1 MNTGR
6 FLIAVILAMAVVLLT
21 NLLFPPPKPPARA
34 GAGADTTAV
43 QAPAGTTAV
52 GAAAETAAALP
63 TAARPADT
71 ASPTPGAQAAQV
83 PGAQSVTPSAGAA
96 RTDTLS
102 ADTVRIAS
110 DLVRIGITTRGAGIA
125 SVVLRKFESYTH
137 AGPVELVRAD
147 EPPLVR
153 YRLRLGDR
161 VLDLGTLPFTTTTDS
176 VNVAGGPQDVTL
188 HYREPS
194 GAYSIDIRYRFD
206 PERYVVQVE
215 GQVTGLSA
223 LSPTLLLD
231 LGPTL
236 AVNEA
241 DSAVDE
247 RALAYVVD
255 SRKAGISSV
264 PLGKVQAERVEEGPL
279 SWVALK
285 NKYFLAAALADTP
298 GDSAGSFGGLVAR
311 PWPTKDAA
319 ALSAT
324 LPIARDGRFAFHLF
338 LGPQDYGR
346 LVAVGR
352 NLQDANPYG
361 WHFLRPIIRP
371 LAHFIIWLLTTLHH
385 ALGIGYGWVLIL
397 FGMLVQIILWPLN
410 VRAMRSQ
417 MKTMELQPRIKEI
430 QDKYK
435 QEPEKLQKEMMRLYR
450 EEGFNPLGG
459 CLPMLIPWPVLITL
473 FFVFENTIEFRGV
486 SFLWLPDLS
495 RPDPLFILP
504 IILGASIFVMQ
515 WMSMRTA
522 PQQGGQMKFM
532 MYFMPIMMVV
542 IFFRLAAGLNL
553 YYAASNL
560 ASIPRQV
567 MLVKERMR
575 VRDRMDKK

>member
-6 FLIAVILAMAVVLLT
+6 FLLAVILAMAVVLLT
-21 NLLFPPPKPPARA
+21 NLLFPPPKPAVPPAT
-34 GAGADTTAV
+34 GADTTVV
-43 QAPAGTTAV
+43 QAAPGTTAV
-52 GAAAETAAALP
+52 RATPDTAPP
-63 TAARPADT
+63 TAV
-71 ASPTPGAQAAQV
+71 PGAQGTTQV
-83 PGAQSVTPSAGAA
+83 PGAQRVAGTGESAPA
-96 RTDTLS
+96 DTLS
-102 ADTVRIAS
+102 ADTVHIAS
-110 DLVRIGITTRGAGIA
+110 DLVRLGITTRGAGVA
-125 SVVLRKFESYTH
+125 SVVLSKFKSYTH
-137 AGPVELVRAD
+137 PGAVELVGAQ

-153 YRLRLGDR
+153 YRLRLGDQ
-161 VLDLGTLPFTTTTDS
+161 VLDLGTLLFTASADS
-176 VNVAGGPQDVTL
+176 VNVSGEPQNVTL
-188 HYREPS
+188 RYQEPS
-194 GAYSIDIRYRFD
+194 GAYGIEIRYHFD
-206 PERYVVQVE
+206 PDRYVVRVD

-236 AVNEA
+236 AINEA
-241 DSAVDE
+241 DSAEDE
-247 RALAYVVD
+247 RALGYVVD

-264 PLGKVQAERVEEGPL
+264 PLAKVDAERVEEGPL

-285 NKYFLAAALADTP
+285 NKYFLAAALAEAP
-298 GDSAGSFGGLVAR
+298 GGGDGAFGGLIAR
-311 PWPTKDAA
+311 PLPAKNAA
-319 ALSAT
+319 ALAAT
-324 LPIARDGRFAFHLF
+324 LPVNRDGQFAFQLF

-346 LVAVGR
+346 LAAVGR
-352 NLQDANPYG
+352 DLQDVNPYG

-371 LAHFIIWLLTTLHH
+371 LAHFIIWLLTTLHGV
-385 ALGIGYGWVLIL
+385 LSIGYGWVLIL

-435 QEPEKLQKEMMRLYR
+435 QDPEKLQKEMMRLYR

-473 FFVFENTIEFRGV
+473 FFVFQNTIEFRGV

-504 IILGASIFVMQ
+504 VVLGASIFVMQ

-532 MYFMPIMMVV
+532 MYFMPVMMVV

-567 MLVKERMR
+567 MLVRERMR
-575 VRDRMDKK
+575 VRSRMDKK

>member
-1 MNTGR
+1 
-6 FLIAVILAMAVVLLT
+6 
-21 NLLFPPPKPPARA
+21 
-34 GAGADTTAV
+34 
-43 QAPAGTTAV
+43 
-52 GAAAETAAALP
+52 
-63 TAARPADT
+63 
-71 ASPTPGAQAAQV
+71 
-83 PGAQSVTPSAGAA
+83 AQSVTPSAGAA

-110 DLVRIGITTRGAGIA
+110 DLVRIGITTRGAGLA

-137 AGPVELVRAD
+137 AGPVQLVRAD

-161 VLDLGTLPFTTTTDS
+161 VLDLGTLPFTTTADS
-176 VNVAGGPQDVTL
+176 VHVAGEPQDVTL
-188 HYREPS
+188 QYREPS
-194 GAYSIDIRYRFD
+194 GAYSIDIRYHFD
-206 PERYVVQVE
+206 PERYVVRVD
-215 GQVTGLSA
+215 GRVTGLSA

-459 CLPMLIPWPVLITL
+459 
-473 FFVFENTIEFRGV
+473 
-486 SFLWLPDLS
+486 
-495 RPDPLFILP
+495 
-504 IILGASIFVMQ
+504 
-515 WMSMRTA
+515 
-522 PQQGGQMKFM
+522 
-532 MYFMPIMMVV
+532 
-542 IFFRLAAGLNL
+542 
-553 YYAASNL
+553 
-560 ASIPRQV
+560 
-567 MLVKERMR
+567 
-575 VRDRMDKK
+575 